1 MEKAAGAGDRQV
13 WILFVELYKKIYN
26 QELYKIYILS
36 WGHNKHQLK
45 KANEDKLVAE

>member
-1 MEKAAGAGDRQV
+1 MEKAAGAGDRQ
-13 WILFVELYKKIYN
+13 ILFVELYEKIYN

-36 WGHNKHQLK
+36 WGHNKHQFK